1 MRPVSSVSL
10 HTADPSSGARQR
22 EHAVQLYL
30 IGYQLAAKTSGS
42 QQGGFVDAW
51 LDCVMPLAVS
61 WSSCQACAPAPDGG
75 EPRLKPP
82 SSTRRCTSP
91 LDRRHSRGSRRLHRA
106 RREGAQ

>member
-51 LDCVMPLAVS
+51 LDCVMPLAGS

-91 LDRRHSRGSRRLHRA
+91 LDRRQSRGSRRLNRA